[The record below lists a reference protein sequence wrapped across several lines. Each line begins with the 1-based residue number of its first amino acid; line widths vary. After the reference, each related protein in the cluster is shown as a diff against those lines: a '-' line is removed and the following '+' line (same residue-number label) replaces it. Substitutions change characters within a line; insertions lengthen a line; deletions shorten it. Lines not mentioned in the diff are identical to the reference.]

1 MSYFTF
7 LGHPMNLKRCLSFL
21 VVCVFTF
28 FLAFVPTSFFGVNP
42 ETGLP
47 LFTLTQQRVIA
58 IFVFTA
64 MMWIL
69 EVIPTW
75 TTSVVAIVSILLTT
89 SNKGLGFLISGEGVG
104 QLTNYKDIMA
114 AFADP
119 VIMLFLGGFVLAFA
133 ATKVGLD
140 VQLAKVMLKP
150 FGTNPKM
157 VLLGVLLVIG
167 VFSMFMSN
175 TATAAMMLTFLT
187 PVLATLPKDGGGRI
201 ALALAIPIAAN
212 IGGMGT
218 PIGTPP
224 NAIALGA
231 INDSLPADQQ
241 ITFVGWMIRM
251 VPYVI
256 VMLLFAWLLLL
267 KLYPFKAKKIELKI
281 EGQEVKATPFQKYVV
296 WVTFA
301 LTIILWVGEKWFGVN
316 SNVVAM
322 IPFAVF
328 SATGIMKAKH
338 LEHIN
343 WAVLWMVAGGFA
355 LGTAL
360 NQTGL
365 ASTLI
370 ENIPFAS
377 WNALVVML
385 AGGFICY
392 FLSNFISNSAAA
404 NLVVPILI
412 VVGKALS
419 GKSDPANLP
428 DGGAD
433 GGAVVADT
441 LSKADTLIPAADS
454 VVASADSVAVVSD
467 SLAVAS
473 DSLATAATSA
483 QEAAAYFEA
492 LGGVPALIIG
502 VAICASLA
510 MCLPVSTPPNALA
523 HSTGMISTK
532 QMATVGIIIGVVG
545 FILGYL
551 MLIFVGF

>member
-1 MSYFTF
+1 MSYFHF

-28 FLAFVPTSFFGVNP
+28 FLAFVPPSFYGINP

-47 LFTLTQQRVIA
+47 IFTLTQQRVIA

-89 SNKGLGFLISGEGVG
+89 SNKGLGFLIAKENVG
-104 QLTNYKDIMA
+104 ALTNYKDIMA

-150 FGTNPKM
+150 FGTNPKT

-167 VFSMFMSN
+167 IFSMFMSN

-201 ALALAIPIAAN
+201 SLALAIPIAAN

-231 INDSLPADQQ
+231 LQEAGYN
-241 ITFVGWMIRM
+241 ITFAGWMLRM

-256 VMLLFAWLLLL
+256 LMLVIAWFLLM
-267 KLYPFKAKKIELKI
+267 KLYPFKAKSIELKI
-281 EGQEVKATPFQKYVV
+281 EGQEIKVTPFQKYVV

-301 LTIILWVGEKWFGVN
+301 LTIILWVGESIFKIN
-316 SNVVAM
+316 SNIVAM

-328 SATGIMKAKH
+328 SATGIMKARH

-370 ENIPFAS
+370 KTIPFAS
-377 WNALVVML
+377 WNALIVML
-385 AGGFICY
+385 VGGFICY
-392 FLSNFISNSAAA
+392 FLSNFISNSASA

-412 VVGKALS
+412 VVGKAMA
-419 GKSDPANLP
+419 GNP
-428 DGGAD
+428 G
-433 GGAVVADT
+433 
-441 LSKADTLIPAADS
+441 
-454 VVASADSVAVVSD
+454 
-467 SLAVAS
+467 
-473 DSLATAATSA
+473 
-483 QEAAAYFEA
+483 FEA
-492 LGGVPALIIG
+492 LGGVPAMIIG
-502 VAICASLA
+502 VAIAASVA

-523 HSTGMISTK
+523 HSTGMITTK
-532 QMATVGIIIGVVG
+532 QMATVGIIMGVVG
-545 FILGYL
+545 LTLGYL
-551 MLIFVGF
+551 MLIFIGF

>member
-1 MSYFTF
+1 MSYFHF

-28 FLAFVPTSFFGVNP
+28 FLALVPTSFYGLNP

-47 LFTLTQQRVIA
+47 IFTLTQQRVIA

-89 SNKGLGFLISGEGVG
+89 SNKGLGFLIAKENVG
-104 QLTNYKDIMA
+104 TLTNYKDIMA

-140 VQLAKVMLKP
+140 VQLAKVMLRP
-150 FGTNPKM
+150 FGTNPKT

-167 VFSMFMSN
+167 IFSMFMSN

-201 ALALAIPIAAN
+201 SLALAIPIAAN

-231 INDSLPADQQ
+231 LQEAGYN
-241 ITFVGWMIRM
+241 ITFAGWMLRM

-256 VMLLFAWLLLL
+256 LMLVIAWFLLM
-267 KLYPFKAKKIELKI
+267 KLYPFKAKSIELKI
-281 EGQEVKATPFQKYVV
+281 EGQEVKVTPFQKYVV

-301 LTIILWVGEKWFGVN
+301 LTIILWVGESIFKIN
-316 SNVVAM
+316 SNIVAM

-328 SATGIMKAKH
+328 SATGIMKARH

-370 ENIPFAS
+370 KTIPFAS

-385 AGGFICY
+385 VGGFICY
-392 FLSNFISNSAAA
+392 FLSNFISNSASA

-412 VVGKALS
+412 VVGKAMA
-419 GKSDPANLP
+419 GNP
-428 DGGAD
+428 G
-433 GGAVVADT
+433 
-441 LSKADTLIPAADS
+441 
-454 VVASADSVAVVSD
+454 
-467 SLAVAS
+467 
-473 DSLATAATSA
+473 
-483 QEAAAYFEA
+483 FEA
-492 LGGVPALIIG
+492 LGGVPAMIVG
-502 VAICASLA
+502 VAIAASVA

-523 HSTGMISTK
+523 HSTGMITTK
-532 QMATVGIIIGVVG
+532 QMATVGIIMGTVG
-545 FILGYL
+545 LTIGYL
-551 MLIFVGF
+551 MLIFIGF

>member
-1 MSYFTF
+1 
-7 LGHPMNLKRCLSFL
+7 MNLKRCLSFL
-21 VVCVFTF
+21 VVCIFTF

-42 ETGLP
+42 EIGLP
-47 LFTLTQQRVIA
+47 IFTLTQQRVIA

-89 SNKGLGFLISGEGVG
+89 SNKGLGFLIAKENIGA
-104 QLTNYKDIMA
+104 LTNYKDVMA

-150 FGTNPKM
+150 FGTNPKT

-167 VFSMFMSN
+167 IFSMFMSN

-201 ALALAIPIAAN
+201 SLALAIPIAAN

-231 INDSLPADQQ
+231 LQDAGYA
-241 ITFVGWMIRM
+241 ITFAGWMLRM
-251 VPYVI
+251 VPYV
-256 VMLLFAWLLLL
+256 VLMLVIAWVLLM
-267 KLYPFKAKKIELKI
+267 KLYPFKAKSIELKI

-301 LTIILWVGEKWFGVN
+301 LTIILWVGEQWFKIN
-316 SNVVAM
+316 SNIVAM

-328 SATGIMKAKH
+328 SATGIMKARH

-370 ENIPFAS
+370 KTIPFAS

-385 AGGFICY
+385 VGGFICY
-392 FLSNFISNSAAA
+392 FLSNFISNSASA

-412 VVGKALS
+412 VVGKAMT
-419 GKSDPANLP
+419 GNPA
-428 DGGAD
+428 
-433 GGAVVADT
+433 
-441 LSKADTLIPAADS
+441 
-454 VVASADSVAVVSD
+454 
-467 SLAVAS
+467 
-473 DSLATAATSA
+473 
-483 QEAAAYFEA
+483 FEN
-492 LGGVPALIIG
+492 LGGVPAMIIG

-523 HSTGMISTK
+523 HSTGMITTK
-532 QMATVGIIIGVVG
+532 QMATVGIIMGAVG
-545 FILGYL
+545 LVIGYL

>member
-1 MSYFTF
+1 MSYFHF

-28 FLAFVPTSFFGVNP
+28 FLAFVPTSFYGLNP

-47 LFTLTQQRVIA
+47 IFTLTQQRVIA

-89 SNKGLGFLISGEGVG
+89 SNKGLGFLIAKENVG
-104 QLTNYKDIMA
+104 ALTNYKDIMA

-150 FGTNPKM
+150 FGTNPKT

-167 VFSMFMSN
+167 IFSMFMSN

-201 ALALAIPIAAN
+201 SLALAIPIAAN

-231 INDSLPADQQ
+231 LQEAGYN
-241 ITFVGWMIRM
+241 ITFAGWMLRM

-256 VMLLFAWLLLL
+256 LMLVLAWFLLM
-267 KLYPFKAKKIELKI
+267 KLYPFKAKSIELKI
-281 EGQEVKATPFQKYVV
+281 EGQEVKVTPFQKYVV

-301 LTIILWVGEKWFGVN
+301 LTIILWVGESVFKIN
-316 SNVVAM
+316 SNIVAM

-370 ENIPFAS
+370 KTIPFAS
-377 WNALVVML
+377 WNALIVML
-385 AGGFICY
+385 VGGFICY
-392 FLSNFISNSAAA
+392 FLSNFISNSASA

-412 VVGKALS
+412 VVGKAMA
-419 GKSDPANLP
+419 GNP
-428 DGGAD
+428 G
-433 GGAVVADT
+433 
-441 LSKADTLIPAADS
+441 
-454 VVASADSVAVVSD
+454 
-467 SLAVAS
+467 
-473 DSLATAATSA
+473 
-483 QEAAAYFEA
+483 FEA
-492 LGGVPALIIG
+492 LGGVPAMIVG
-502 VAICASLA
+502 VAIAASVA

-523 HSTGMISTK
+523 HSTGMITTK
-532 QMATVGIIIGVVG
+532 QMAVVGIIMGAVG
-545 FILGYL
+545 LTIGYL
-551 MLIFVGF
+551 MLIFIGF

>member
-1 MSYFTF
+1 MSYFSF
-7 LGHPMNLKRCLSFL
+7 LGHPMNVKRCLSFL
-21 VVCVFTF
+21 GVCVITF
-28 FLAFVPTSFFGVNP
+28 FLAFVPTSFFGVDP
-42 ETGLP
+42 VTAEP
-47 LFTLTQQRVIA
+47 IFTLTQQRVIA

-64 MMWIL
+64 LMWIL

-89 SNKGLGFLISGEGVG
+89 SNKGLGFLIAKENVG
-104 QLTNYKDIMA
+104 ALTNYKDVMA

-150 FGTNPKM
+150 FGKNPKF

-167 VFSMFMSN
+167 IFSMFMSN

-201 ALALAIPIAAN
+201 SLALAIPIAAN

-231 INDSLPADQQ
+231 LEEAGYVV
-241 ITFVGWMIRM
+241 TFAGWMLRM
-251 VPYVI
+251 VPFVLI
-256 VMLLFAWLLLL
+256 MLLIAWVLLQ
-267 KLYPFKAKKIELKI
+267 KMYPFKAKKIELKI

-301 LTIILWVGEKWFGVN
+301 LTIFLWVFEGLFKIN
-316 SNVVAM
+316 SNIVAM

-328 SATGIMKAKH
+328 SATGILKARH

-370 ENIPFAS
+370 RTIPFAS

-385 AGGFICY
+385 VGGFICY
-392 FLSNFISNSAAA
+392 FLSNFISNSASA

-412 VVGKALS
+412 IVGKAMA
-419 GKSDPANLP
+419 GNETFD
-428 DGGAD
+428 
-433 GGAVVADT
+433 
-441 LSKADTLIPAADS
+441 
-454 VVASADSVAVVSD
+454 
-467 SLAVAS
+467 
-473 DSLATAATSA
+473 
-483 QEAAAYFEA
+483 A
-492 LGGVPALIIG
+492 LGGVPAMIIG

-523 HSTGMISTK
+523 HSTGMITTK
-532 QMATVGIIIGVVG
+532 QMAVVGIIMGAVG
-545 FILGYL
+545 LVLGYA
-551 MLIFVGF
+551 MLIFIGF

>member
-1 MSYFTF
+1 MSYFSF
-7 LGHPMNLKRCLSFL
+7 LGHPMNVKRCVSFL
-21 VVCVFTF
+21 IVCVFTF
-28 FLAFVPTSFFGVNP
+28 FLALVPTSFFGTDPV
-42 ETGLP
+42 TGAN

-89 SNKGLGFLISGEGVG
+89 SNKGLGFLITKENVG
-104 QLTNYKDIMA
+104 ALTNYKDVMA

-150 FGTNPKM
+150 FGTNPKT

-167 VFSMFMSN
+167 IFSMFMSN

-201 ALALAIPIAAN
+201 SLALAIPIAAN

-231 INDSLPADQQ
+231 LQEAGYTV
-241 ITFVGWMIRM
+241 TFAGWMLRM

-256 VMLLFAWLLLL
+256 LMLVIAWVLLMR
-267 KLYPFKAKKIELKI
+267 LYPFKAKSIELKI
-281 EGQEVKATPFQKYVV
+281 EGQEIKATPFQKYVV

-301 LTIILWVGEKWFGVN
+301 LTIILWVGEQWFKIN
-316 SNVVAM
+316 SNIVAM

-328 SATGIMKAKH
+328 SATGIMKARH

-370 ENIPFAS
+370 KTIPFAS

-385 AGGFICY
+385 VGGFICY
-392 FLSNFISNSAAA
+392 FLSNFISNSASA
-404 NLVVPILI
+404 NLVVSILI
-412 VVGKALS
+412 VVGKAMAGNPS
-419 GKSDPANLP
+419 
-428 DGGAD
+428 
-433 GGAVVADT
+433 
-441 LSKADTLIPAADS
+441 
-454 VVASADSVAVVSD
+454 
-467 SLAVAS
+467 
-473 DSLATAATSA
+473 
-483 QEAAAYFEA
+483 FES
-492 LGGVPALIIG
+492 LGGVPAMIIG

-523 HSTGMISTK
+523 HSTGMITTK
-532 QMATVGIIIGVVG
+532 QMATVGIVMGAIGLV
-545 FILGYL
+545 LGYL
-551 MLIFVGF
+551 MLIFIGF

>member
-21 VVCVFTF
+21 VVCVITF
-28 FLAFVPTSFFGVNP
+28 FLAFVPTSFFGVN
-42 ETGLP
+42 EQGEL

-64 MMWIL
+64 LMWIL

-89 SNKGLGFLISGEGVG
+89 SNKGLGFLMAKENVG
-104 QLTNYKDIMA
+104 SLTNYKDVMA

-140 VQLAKVMLKP
+140 VQLARVMLKP
-150 FGTNPKM
+150 FGKNPKT

-187 PVLATLPKDGGGRI
+187 PVLLTLPADGGGRI
-201 ALALAIPIAAN
+201 SLALAIPIAAN

-231 INDSLPADQQ
+231 LQEAGYN
-241 ITFVGWMIRM
+241 ITFVDWMIRM
-251 VPYVI
+251 VPFVI
-256 VMLLFAWLLLL
+256 VLLLVAWVIL
-267 KLYPFKAKKIELKI
+267 TKMFPFKAKTIELKI
-281 EGQEVKATPFQKYVV
+281 EAKPTKTTPFQKYVV

-301 LTIILWVGEKWFGVN
+301 LTIILWIGESFFKVN
-316 SNVVAM
+316 SNIVAM

-328 SATGIMKAKH
+328 SATGILKARD

-370 ENIPFAS
+370 ENIPFANWS
-377 WNALVVML
+377 ALVVMII
-385 AGGFICY
+385 GGLICY
-392 FLSNFISNSAAA
+392 ILSNFISNSAAA
-404 NLVVPILI
+404 NLVVPILV
-412 VVGKALS
+412 VVGTAMK
-419 GKSDPANLP
+419 GNPA
-428 DGGAD
+428 
-433 GGAVVADT
+433 
-441 LSKADTLIPAADS
+441 
-454 VVASADSVAVVSD
+454 
-467 SLAVAS
+467 
-473 DSLATAATSA
+473 
-483 QEAAAYFEA
+483 FES
-492 LGGVPALIIG
+492 LGGLPAMIVGI
-502 VAICASLA
+502 AIAASVA

-523 HSTGMISTK
+523 HSTGMITTK
-532 QMATVGIIIGVVG
+532 QMATMGIILGVIGLG
-545 FILGYL
+545 LGYA
-551 MLIFVGF
+551 MLIFIGF

>member
-1 MSYFTF
+1 MSYVSF
-7 LGHPMNLKRCLSFL
+7 LGHPMNVKRCLSFL
-21 VVCVFTF
+21 VVCIFTF
-28 FLAFVPTSFFGVNP
+28 FLALVPTSFFGVNP
-42 ETGLP
+42 DTLEP
-47 LFTLTQQRVIA
+47 IFTLTQQRVIA

-89 SNKGLGFLISGEGVG
+89 SNKGLGFLIAKENVG
-104 QLTNYKDIMA
+104 ALTNYKDVMA

-150 FGTNPKM
+150 FGTNPKT

-167 VFSMFMSN
+167 TFSMFMSN

-201 ALALAIPIAAN
+201 SLALAIPIAAN

-231 INDSLPADQQ
+231 LQEAGYAV
-241 ITFVGWMIRM
+241 TFAGWMLRM

-256 VMLLFAWLLLL
+256 LMLVIAWVLLM
-267 KLYPFKAKKIELKI
+267 KLYPFKAKSIELKI

-301 LTIILWVGEKWFGVN
+301 LTIILWVGEQWFKIN
-316 SNVVAM
+316 SNIVAM

-370 ENIPFAS
+370 KTIPFAS
-377 WNALVVML
+377 WNSLVVML
-385 AGGFICY
+385 VGGLICY
-392 FLSNFISNSAAA
+392 FLSNFISNSASA

-412 VVGKALS
+412 VVGKAMA
-419 GKSDPANLP
+419 GNPA
-428 DGGAD
+428 
-433 GGAVVADT
+433 
-441 LSKADTLIPAADS
+441 
-454 VVASADSVAVVSD
+454 
-467 SLAVAS
+467 
-473 DSLATAATSA
+473 
-483 QEAAAYFEA
+483 FEA
-492 LGGVPALIIG
+492 LGGVPAMIIG

-523 HSTGMISTK
+523 HSTGMITTK
-532 QMATVGIIIGVVG
+532 QMATVGIIMGAIGLV
-545 FILGYL
+545 LGYL
-551 MLIFVGF
+551 MLIFIGF

>member
-1 MSYFTF
+1 MSYVSF
-7 LGHPMNLKRCLSFL
+7 LGHPMNVKRCLSFL
-21 VVCVFTF
+21 VVCIFTF
-28 FLAFVPTSFFGVNP
+28 FLALVPTSFFGVNP
-42 ETGLP
+42 DTLEP
-47 LFTLTQQRVIA
+47 IFTLTQQRVIA

-89 SNKGLGFLISGEGVG
+89 SNKGLGFLIAKENVG
-104 QLTNYKDIMA
+104 ALTNYKDVMA

-150 FGTNPKM
+150 FGTNPKT
-157 VLLGVLLVIG
+157 VLLGILLVIG
-167 VFSMFMSN
+167 IFSMFMSN

-201 ALALAIPIAAN
+201 SLALAIPIAAN

-231 INDSLPADQQ
+231 LQEAGYAV
-241 ITFVGWMIRM
+241 TFAGWMLRM

-256 VMLLFAWLLLL
+256 LMLVIAWVLLM
-267 KLYPFKAKKIELKI
+267 KLYPFKAKSIELKI

-301 LTIILWVGEKWFGVN
+301 LTIILWVGEQWFKIN
-316 SNVVAM
+316 SNIVAM

-370 ENIPFAS
+370 KTIPFAS
-377 WNALVVML
+377 WNSLVVML
-385 AGGFICY
+385 VGGLICY
-392 FLSNFISNSAAA
+392 FLSNFISNSASA

-412 VVGKALS
+412 VVGKAMA
-419 GKSDPANLP
+419 GNPA
-428 DGGAD
+428 
-433 GGAVVADT
+433 
-441 LSKADTLIPAADS
+441 
-454 VVASADSVAVVSD
+454 
-467 SLAVAS
+467 
-473 DSLATAATSA
+473 
-483 QEAAAYFEA
+483 FEA
-492 LGGVPALIIG
+492 LGGVPAMIIG

-523 HSTGMISTK
+523 HSTGMITTK
-532 QMATVGIIIGVVG
+532 QMATVGIIMGAIGLV
-545 FILGYL
+545 LGYL
-551 MLIFVGF
+551 MLIFIGF

>member
-1 MSYFTF
+1 MSYFSF

-21 VVCVFTF
+21 VVCIFTF
-28 FLAFVPTSFFGVNP
+28 FLALVPTSFFGVNP
-42 ETGLP
+42 DTGLP
-47 LFTLTQQRVIA
+47 IFTLTQQRVIA

-89 SNKGLGFLISGEGVG
+89 SNKGLGFLIAKENIGA
-104 QLTNYKDIMA
+104 LTNYKDVMA

-150 FGTNPKM
+150 FGTNPKT

-167 VFSMFMSN
+167 TFSMFMSN

-201 ALALAIPIAAN
+201 SLALAIPIAAN

-231 INDSLPADQQ
+231 LQDAGYA
-241 ITFVGWMIRM
+241 ITFAGWMFRM

-256 VMLLFAWLLLL
+256 IMLVIAWVLLM
-267 KLYPFKAKKIELKI
+267 KLYPFKAKSIELKI

-301 LTIILWVGEKWFGVN
+301 LTIILWVGEQWFKIN
-316 SNVVAM
+316 SNIVAM

-328 SATGIMKAKH
+328 SATGIMKARH

-370 ENIPFAS
+370 KTIPFSS

-385 AGGFICY
+385 VGGFICY
-392 FLSNFISNSAAA
+392 FLSNFISNSASA

-412 VVGKALS
+412 VVGKALM
-419 GKSDPANLP
+419 GNPH
-428 DGGAD
+428 
-433 GGAVVADT
+433 
-441 LSKADTLIPAADS
+441 
-454 VVASADSVAVVSD
+454 
-467 SLAVAS
+467 
-473 DSLATAATSA
+473 
-483 QEAAAYFEA
+483 FES
-492 LGGVPALIIG
+492 LGGVPAMIIG

-523 HSTGMISTK
+523 HSTSMITTK
-532 QMATVGIIIGVVG
+532 QMATVGIVMGVVG
-545 FILGYL
+545 LVLGYL
-551 MLIFVGF
+551 MLIFIGF

>member
-1 MSYFTF
+1 MSYFHF

-28 FLAFVPTSFFGVNP
+28 FLAFVPSSFYGINP

-47 LFTLTQQRVIA
+47 IFTLTQQRVIA

-89 SNKGLGFLISGEGVG
+89 SNKGLGFLIAKENVG
-104 QLTNYKDIMA
+104 TLTNYKDIMA

-150 FGTNPKM
+150 FGTNPKT

-201 ALALAIPIAAN
+201 SLALAIPIAAN

-231 INDSLPADQQ
+231 LQEAGYN
-241 ITFVGWMIRM
+241 ITFAGWMLRM

-256 VMLLFAWLLLL
+256 LMLVIAWFLLM
-267 KLYPFKAKKIELKI
+267 KLYPFKAKSIELKI
-281 EGQEVKATPFQKYVV
+281 EGQEVKVTPFQKYVV

-301 LTIILWVGEKWFGVN
+301 LTIILWVGESIFKIN
-316 SNVVAM
+316 SNIVAM

-328 SATGIMKAKH
+328 SATGIMKARH

-370 ENIPFAS
+370 KTIPFAS

-385 AGGFICY
+385 VGGFICY
-392 FLSNFISNSAAA
+392 FLSNFISNSASA

-412 VVGKALS
+412 VVGKAMA
-419 GKSDPANLP
+419 GNP
-428 DGGAD
+428 G
-433 GGAVVADT
+433 
-441 LSKADTLIPAADS
+441 
-454 VVASADSVAVVSD
+454 
-467 SLAVAS
+467 
-473 DSLATAATSA
+473 
-483 QEAAAYFEA
+483 FEA
-492 LGGVPALIIG
+492 LGGVPAMIIG
-502 VAICASLA
+502 VAIAASVA
-510 MCLPVSTPPNALA
+510 MCLPVSTPPNALS
-523 HSTGMISTK
+523 HSTGMITTK
-532 QMATVGIIIGVVG
+532 QMATVGIIMGTVG
-545 FILGYL
+545 LTIGYL
-551 MLIFVGF
+551 MLIFIGF

>member
-1 MSYFTF
+1 MSYFSF
-7 LGHPMNLKRCLSFL
+7 LGHPMNFRRCLSFL
-21 VVCVFTF
+21 IVCVFTF
-28 FLAFVPTSFFGVNP
+28 FLALVPTSFYGVNP
-42 ETGLP
+42 DTLEP
-47 LFTLTQQRVIA
+47 IFTLTQQRVIA

-89 SNKGLGFLISGEGVG
+89 SNKGLGFLIAKENVG
-104 QLTNYKDIMA
+104 ALTNYKDIMA

-150 FGTNPKM
+150 FGTNPKT

-167 VFSMFMSN
+167 TFSMFMSN

-201 ALALAIPIAAN
+201 SLALAIPIAAN

-231 INDSLPADQQ
+231 LQEAGYG
-241 ITFVGWMIRM
+241 ITFAGWMLRM
-251 VPYVI
+251 VPYVL
-256 VMLLFAWLLLL
+256 VMLIFAWFLLM
-267 KLYPFKAKKIELKI
+267 KLYPFKAKSIELKI
-281 EGQEVKATPFQKYVV
+281 EGAPVKVTPFQKYVV

-301 LTIILWVGEKWFGVN
+301 LTIILWVGESLFKVN
-316 SNVVAM
+316 SNIVAM

-328 SATGIMKAKH
+328 SATGILKSRD

-365 ASTLI
+365 AMTLI
-370 ENIPFAS
+370 KTIPFAS

-385 AGGFICY
+385 VGGFICY

-412 VVGKALS
+412 VVGKAMMGNPS
-419 GKSDPANLP
+419 
-428 DGGAD
+428 
-433 GGAVVADT
+433 
-441 LSKADTLIPAADS
+441 
-454 VVASADSVAVVSD
+454 
-467 SLAVAS
+467 
-473 DSLATAATSA
+473 
-483 QEAAAYFEA
+483 FEA
-492 LGGVPALIIG
+492 LGGVPAMIIG
-502 VAICASLA
+502 VAVCASLA

-523 HSTGMISTK
+523 HSTGMINTK
-532 QMATVGIIIGVVG
+532 QMATVGIVLGTVG

-551 MLIFVGF
+551 MLIFIGF

>member
-1 MSYFTF
+1 MSYFHF

-28 FLAFVPTSFFGVNP
+28 FLALVPSSFYGVNP
-42 ETGLP
+42 ETLEP
-47 LFTLTQQRVIA
+47 IFTATQQRVIA

-89 SNKGLGFLISGEGVG
+89 SNKGLGFLMGEGVG
-104 QLTNYKDIMA
+104 AMTNYKDVMA

-167 VFSMFMSN
+167 CFSMFMSN

-201 ALALAIPIAAN
+201 SLALAIPIAAN
-212 IGGMGT
+212 LGGMGT

-231 INDSLPADQQ
+231 LQDAGYG

-256 VMLLFAWLLLL
+256 VMLVLAWLLLM
-267 KLYPFKAKKIELKI
+267 KLYPFKAKSIELKI
-281 EGQEVKATPFQKYVV
+281 EGAPVKTTPFQKYVV
-296 WVTFA
+296 WVTFG
-301 LTIILWVGEKWFGVN
+301 LTIILWVGEKLFGVN
-316 SNVVAM
+316 SNIVAM

-328 SATGIMKAKH
+328 SATGILKARD

-365 ASTLI
+365 ATTLI
-370 ENIPFAS
+370 QNIPFAS

-385 AGGFICY
+385 VGGFICY

-412 VVGKALS
+412 VVGKAMA
-419 GKSDPANLP
+419 GNPA
-428 DGGAD
+428 
-433 GGAVVADT
+433 
-441 LSKADTLIPAADS
+441 
-454 VVASADSVAVVSD
+454 
-467 SLAVAS
+467 
-473 DSLATAATSA
+473 
-483 QEAAAYFEA
+483 FES
-492 LGGVPALIIG
+492 LGGVPAMIVGI
-502 VAICASLA
+502 AIAASLA

-523 HSTGMISTK
+523 HSTGMITTK

-545 FILGYL
+545 FVLGYL
-551 MLIFVGF
+551 MLIFIGF

>member
-1 MSYFTF
+1 MSYFHF

-28 FLAFVPTSFFGVNP
+28 FLALVPTSFYGVNP
-42 ETGLP
+42 ETLEP
-47 LFTLTQQRVIA
+47 IFTLTQQRVIA

-75 TTSVVAIVSILLTT
+75 TTSVVAIVAILLTT
-89 SNKGLGFLISGEGVG
+89 SNKGLGFLMVKENIGEM
-104 QLTNYKDIMA
+104 TNYKSIMA

-150 FGTNPKM
+150 FGNKPKT

-167 VFSMFMSN
+167 IFSMFMSN

-187 PVLATLPKDGGGRI
+187 PVLLTLPADGGGRI
-201 ALALAIPIAAN
+201 SFALAIPIAAN
-212 IGGMGT
+212 LGGIGT

-231 INDSLPADQQ
+231 LQEAGFN

-256 VMLLFAWLLLL
+256 VMLLIAWFLIT
-267 KLYPFKAKKIELKI
+267 KMFPFKAKTIELKI
-281 EGQEVKATPFQKYVV
+281 EGAPVKVTPFQKYVV

-301 LTIILWVGEKWFGVN
+301 LTIILWVFEGVIGVN
-316 SNVVAM
+316 SNIVAM

-328 SATGIMKAKH
+328 SATGILKSRD

-365 ASTLI
+365 ATTLI
-370 ENIPFAS
+370 NTIPFAS

-385 AGGFICY
+385 VGGLICY

-412 VVGKALS
+412 VVGKAMA
-419 GKSDPANLP
+419 GNP
-428 DGGAD
+428 G
-433 GGAVVADT
+433 
-441 LSKADTLIPAADS
+441 
-454 VVASADSVAVVSD
+454 
-467 SLAVAS
+467 
-473 DSLATAATSA
+473 
-483 QEAAAYFEA
+483 FES
-492 LGGVPALIIG
+492 LGGIPSMIAGI
-502 VAICASLA
+502 AICASVA

-523 HSTGMISTK
+523 ASTGMITTK
-532 QMATVGIIIGVVG
+532 QMATVGIILSVVG
-545 FILGYL
+545 IVLGFL
-551 MLIFVGF
+551 MLIFIGF

>member
-1 MSYFTF
+1 MAYFSF
-7 LGHPMNLKRCLSFL
+7 LGHPMNLQRCLKFL
-21 VVCVFTF
+21 VVCAITF
-28 FLAFVPTSFFGVNP
+28 FLALVPVTFYGTDVA
-42 ETGLP
+42 TGLP

-64 MMWIL
+64 LMWIL

-75 TTSVVAIVSILLTT
+75 TTSVVAIVAILLTT
-89 SNKGLGFLISGEGVG
+89 SNKGLGFLIDKENVG
-104 QLTNYKDIMA
+104 ALTHYKDVMA
-114 AFADP
+114 SFADP

-140 VQLAKVMLKP
+140 VQLARVMLKP
-150 FGTNPKM
+150 FGTNPKT

-167 VFSMFMSN
+167 IFSMFMSN

-231 INDSLPADQQ
+231 LQEAGYNV
-241 ITFVGWMIRM
+241 TFVGWMVRM
-251 VPYVI
+251 VPYVLI
-256 VMLLFAWLLLL
+256 MLVFAWFLLS
-267 KLYPFKAKKIELKI
+267 KLFPFKAKSIELKI
-281 EGQEVKATPFQKYVV
+281 EGAPVKTTPFQKYVV

-301 LTIILWVGEKWFGVN
+301 LTIILWMGEKYFGIN
-316 SNVVAM
+316 SNIVAM

-328 SATGIMKAKH
+328 SATGILKARD
-338 LEHIN
+338 LESIN

-365 ASTLI
+365 ASRLI
-370 ENIPFAS
+370 EIIPFSS
-377 WNALVVML
+377 WNPIVVML
-385 AGGFICY
+385 VGGLICY

-404 NLVVPILI
+404 NLVVPILV
-412 VVGKALS
+412 VVG
-419 GKSDPANLP
+419 
-428 DGGAD
+428 
-433 GGAVVADT
+433 
-441 LSKADTLIPAADS
+441 
-454 VVASADSVAVVSD
+454 
-467 SLAVAS
+467 
-473 DSLATAATSA
+473 TAMKGNPL
-483 QEAAAYFEA
+483 FENC
-492 LGGVPALIIG
+492 GGVPAMVIG
-502 VAICASLA
+502 IAISASLA

-523 HSTGMISTK
+523 HSTGMITTN

-545 FILGYL
+545 FILGYA
-551 MLIFVGF
+551 MLIFIGF

>member
-28 FLAFVPTSFFGVNP
+28 FLALVPTTFYGVNP

-47 LFTLTQQRVIA
+47 IFTLTQQRVIA

-89 SNKGLGFLISGEGVG
+89 SNKGLGFLMVKDNIGE
-104 QLTNYKDIMA
+104 LTNYKSVMA

-150 FGTNPKM
+150 FGTNPKT
-157 VLLGVLLVIG
+157 VLLGLLLVIG

-201 ALALAIPIAAN
+201 SLALAIPIAAN
-212 IGGMGT
+212 LGGMGT

-231 INDSLPADQQ
+231 LQDAGYN

-251 VPYVI
+251 IPYVI
-256 VMLLFAWLLLL
+256 VMLLIAWVLLM
-267 KLYPFKAKKIELKI
+267 KLYPFKAKKIEIKI
-281 EGQEVKATPFQKYVV
+281 EGTEIKATPFQKYVV

-301 LTIILWVGEKWFGVN
+301 LTIILWVGESLFKVN
-316 SNVVAM
+316 SNIVAM

-328 SATGIMKAKH
+328 SATGILKARD

-370 ENIPFAS
+370 QTIPFAS
-377 WNALVVML
+377 WNAIVVML
-385 AGGFICY
+385 VGGFICY
-392 FLSNFISNSAAA
+392 FLSNFISNSASA

-412 VVGKALS
+412 VVGKAMS
-419 GKSDPANLP
+419 GNPS
-428 DGGAD
+428 
-433 GGAVVADT
+433 
-441 LSKADTLIPAADS
+441 
-454 VVASADSVAVVSD
+454 
-467 SLAVAS
+467 
-473 DSLATAATSA
+473 
-483 QEAAAYFEA
+483 FES
-492 LGGVPALIIG
+492 LGGVPAMIVGI
-502 VAICASLA
+502 AIAASLA

-523 HSTGMISTK
+523 HSTGMITTK
-532 QMATVGIIIGVVG
+532 QMATVGIILGVVG
-545 FILGYL
+545 FVLGYL
-551 MLIFVGF
+551 MLIFIGF

>member
-1 MSYFTF
+1 
-7 LGHPMNLKRCLSFL
+7 MNVKRCVSFL
-21 VVCVFTF
+21 IVCVFTF
-28 FLAFVPTSFFGVNP
+28 FLALVPTSFFGTDPVSGAN
-42 ETGLP
+42 

-89 SNKGLGFLISGEGVG
+89 SNKGLGFLISKENVG
-104 QLTNYKDIMA
+104 ALTNYKDVMA

-140 VQLAKVMLKP
+140 VQLAKIMLKP
-150 FGTNPKM
+150 FGKNPKT

-167 VFSMFMSN
+167 FFSMFMSN

-212 IGGMGT
+212 LGGIGT

-231 INDSLPADQQ
+231 LQEAGYN
-241 ITFVGWMIRM
+241 ITFAGWMLRM

-256 VMLLFAWLLLL
+256 VMLLFAWVLLM
-267 KLYPFKAKKIELKI
+267 KMFPFKAKTIELKI
-281 EGQEVKATPFQKYVV
+281 EGAPVKVTPFQKYVV

-301 LTIILWVGEKWFGVN
+301 LTIILWVGESIFKVN
-316 SNVVAM
+316 SNIVAM

-328 SATGIMKAKH
+328 SATGILKARH

-365 ASTLI
+365 ATRLI
-370 ENIPFAS
+370 QIIPFAS
-377 WNALVVML
+377 WNALIVMIV
-385 AGGFICY
+385 GGLICY
-392 FLSNFISNSAAA
+392 FLSNFISNSASA
-404 NLVVPILI
+404 NLVVPILV
-412 VVGKALS
+412 VVGTAMK
-419 GKSDPANLP
+419 DNP
-428 DGGAD
+428 DF
-433 GGAVVADT
+433 V
-441 LSKADTLIPAADS
+441 
-454 VVASADSVAVVSD
+454 
-467 SLAVAS
+467 
-473 DSLATAATSA
+473 
-483 QEAAAYFEA
+483 A
-492 LGGVPALIIG
+492 LGGVPAMIVGI
-502 VAICASLA
+502 AIAASVA

-523 HSTGMISTK
+523 HSTGMITTK
-532 QMATVGIIIGVVG
+532 QMATVGIILGVVG
-545 FILGYL
+545 LTLGYL
-551 MLIFVGF
+551 MLIFIGF

>member
-1 MSYFTF
+1 
-7 LGHPMNLKRCLSFL
+7 MNLKRCVSFL
-21 VVCVFTF
+21 IVCVFTF
-28 FLAFVPTSFFGVNP
+28 FLALVPASFYGVNP
-42 ETGLP
+42 DTGLP
-47 LFTLTQQRVIA
+47 IFTLTQQRVIA
-58 IFVFTA
+58 IFAFTA

-89 SNKGLGFLISGEGVG
+89 SNKGLGFLMAKDNLGE
-104 QLTNYKDIMA
+104 LTNYKSIMA

-140 VQLAKVMLKP
+140 VQLAKVMLRP
-150 FGTNPKM
+150 FGKNPKT

-167 VFSMFMSN
+167 TFSMFMSN

-201 ALALAIPIAAN
+201 SLALAIPIAAN
-212 IGGMGT
+212 LGGMGT

-231 INDSLPADQQ
+231 LQEAGYN
-241 ITFVGWMIRM
+241 ITFVGWMVRM

-256 VMLLFAWLLLL
+256 VMLLFAWFLLT
-267 KLYPFKAKKIELKI
+267 KLYPFKAKSIELKI
-281 EGQEVKATPFQKYVV
+281 VGAPVKTTPFQKYVV

-301 LTIILWVGEKWFGVN
+301 LTIILWVGESLFKVN
-316 SNVVAM
+316 SNIVAM

-328 SATGIMKAKH
+328 SATGILKARH

-365 ASTLI
+365 ATTLI
-370 ENIPFAS
+370 KTIPFAS

-385 AGGFICY
+385 VGGLICY
-392 FLSNFISNSAAA
+392 FLSNFISNSASA
-404 NLVVPILI
+404 NLVVPILM
-412 VVGKALS
+412 VVGKAIA
-419 GKSDPANLP
+419 GNPE
-428 DGGAD
+428 
-433 GGAVVADT
+433 
-441 LSKADTLIPAADS
+441 
-454 VVASADSVAVVSD
+454 SAESFS
-467 SLAVAS
+467 
-473 DSLATAATSA
+473 
-483 QEAAAYFEA
+483 A
-492 LGGVPALIIG
+492 LGGVSAMIIG

-523 HSTGMISTK
+523 HSTGMITTK
-532 QMATVGIIIGVVG
+532 QMATVGVIIGVVG
-545 FILGYL
+545 LVLGYA
-551 MLIFVGF
+551 MLIFIGF

>member
-1 MSYFTF
+1 
-7 LGHPMNLKRCLSFL
+7 MNVKRCLSFL
-21 VVCVFTF
+21 GVCVITF
-28 FLAFVPTSFFGVNP
+28 FLAFVPTSFFGVDP
-42 ETGLP
+42 VTAEP
-47 LFTLTQQRVIA
+47 IFTLTQQRVIA

-64 MMWIL
+64 LMWIL

-89 SNKGLGFLISGEGVG
+89 SNKGLGFLITKENVG
-104 QLTNYKDIMA
+104 ALTNYKDVMA

-150 FGTNPKM
+150 FGKNPKF

-167 VFSMFMSN
+167 IFSMFMSN

-201 ALALAIPIAAN
+201 SLALAIPIAAN

-231 INDSLPADQQ
+231 LQEAGYN
-241 ITFVGWMIRM
+241 ITFAGWMLRM
-251 VPYVI
+251 VPYVFL
-256 VMLLFAWLLLL
+256 MLFIAWILLQ
-267 KLYPFKAKKIELKI
+267 KLYPFKAKSIELKI
-281 EGQEVKATPFQKYVV
+281 EGAPVKVTPFQKYVV

-301 LTIILWVGEKWFGVN
+301 LTIILWVGESLFKVN
-316 SNVVAM
+316 SNIVAM

-328 SATGIMKAKH
+328 SATGILKARH

-365 ASTLI
+365 ATKLI
-370 ENIPFAS
+370 EIIPFSS

-385 AGGFICY
+385 VGGFICY

-412 VVGKALS
+412 VVGKAMA
-419 GKSDPANLP
+419 GNPA
-428 DGGAD
+428 
-433 GGAVVADT
+433 
-441 LSKADTLIPAADS
+441 
-454 VVASADSVAVVSD
+454 
-467 SLAVAS
+467 
-473 DSLATAATSA
+473 
-483 QEAAAYFEA
+483 FEGM
-492 LGGVPALIIG
+492 GGVPAMIVGI
-502 VAICASLA
+502 AISASLA

-523 HSTGMISTK
+523 ASTGMITTK
-532 QMATVGIIIGVVG
+532 QMATVGIVMGVVG
-545 FILGYL
+545 FAIGYL
-551 MLIFVGF
+551 MLIFIGF

>member
-1 MSYFTF
+1 MSYFSF

-21 VVCVFTF
+21 VVCIFTF
-28 FLAFVPTSFFGVNP
+28 FLALVPTSFFGVNP
-42 ETGLP
+42 DTGLP
-47 LFTLTQQRVIA
+47 IFTLTQQRVIA

-89 SNKGLGFLISGEGVG
+89 SNKGLGFLIAKENIGA
-104 QLTNYKDIMA
+104 LTNYKDVMA

-150 FGTNPKM
+150 FGTNPKT

-167 VFSMFMSN
+167 TFSMFMSN

-201 ALALAIPIAAN
+201 SLALAIPIAAN

-231 INDSLPADQQ
+231 LQDAGYA
-241 ITFVGWMIRM
+241 ITFAGWMLRM

-256 VMLLFAWLLLL
+256 IMLVFAWVLLM
-267 KLYPFKAKKIELKI
+267 KLYPFKAKSIELKI

-301 LTIILWVGEKWFGVN
+301 LTIILWVGEQWFKIN
-316 SNVVAM
+316 SNIVAM

-328 SATGIMKAKH
+328 SATGIMKARH

-370 ENIPFAS
+370 KTIPFAS

-385 AGGFICY
+385 VGGFICY
-392 FLSNFISNSAAA
+392 FLSNFISNSASA

-412 VVGKALS
+412 VVGKALM
-419 GKSDPANLP
+419 GNPH
-428 DGGAD
+428 
-433 GGAVVADT
+433 
-441 LSKADTLIPAADS
+441 
-454 VVASADSVAVVSD
+454 
-467 SLAVAS
+467 
-473 DSLATAATSA
+473 
-483 QEAAAYFEA
+483 FES
-492 LGGVPALIIG
+492 LGGVPARIIG

-523 HSTGMISTK
+523 HSTGMITTK

-545 FILGYL
+545 LVLGYS
-551 MLIFVGF
+551 MLIFIGF

>member
-1 MSYFTF
+1 
-7 LGHPMNLKRCLSFL
+7 MNLRRCLSFL

-28 FLAFVPTSFFGVNP
+28 FLALVPTSFYGVNP
-42 ETGLP
+42 DTLEP
-47 LFTLTQQRVIA
+47 IFTLTQQRVIA

-75 TTSVVAIVSILLTT
+75 TTSVVAIVAILLTT
-89 SNKGLGFLISGEGVG
+89 SNKGLGFLMMKENVGEM
-104 QLTNYKDIMA
+104 TNYKSIMA

-150 FGTNPKM
+150 FGNKPKT

-167 VFSMFMSN
+167 IFSMFMSN

-187 PVLATLPKDGGGRI
+187 PVLLTLPADGGGRI
-201 ALALAIPIAAN
+201 SFALAIPIAAN
-212 IGGMGT
+212 LGGIGT

-231 INDSLPADQQ
+231 LQEAGFN

-256 VMLLFAWLLLL
+256 VMLLIAWFLLT
-267 KLYPFKAKKIELKI
+267 KMFPFKAKTIELKI
-281 EGQEVKATPFQKYVV
+281 EGAPVKVTPFQKYVV

-301 LTIILWVGEKWFGVN
+301 LTIILWVFEGVIGVN
-316 SNVVAM
+316 SNIVAM

-328 SATGIMKAKH
+328 SATGILKSRD

-365 ASTLI
+365 ATTLI
-370 ENIPFAS
+370 NTIPFAS

-385 AGGFICY
+385 VGGLICY

-412 VVGKALS
+412 VVGKAMA
-419 GKSDPANLP
+419 GNP
-428 DGGAD
+428 G
-433 GGAVVADT
+433 
-441 LSKADTLIPAADS
+441 
-454 VVASADSVAVVSD
+454 
-467 SLAVAS
+467 
-473 DSLATAATSA
+473 
-483 QEAAAYFEA
+483 FES
-492 LGGVPALIIG
+492 LGGIPSMIAGI
-502 VAICASLA
+502 AICASVA

-523 HSTGMISTK
+523 ASTGMITTK
-532 QMATVGIIIGVVG
+532 QMATVGIILGVVG
-545 FILGYL
+545 IVLGYL
-551 MLIFVGF
+551 MLIFIGF

>member
-7 LGHPMNLKRCLSFL
+7 LGHPMNYKRCLSFL

-28 FLAFVPTSFFGVNP
+28 FLALVPTSFYGLNP

-47 LFTLTQQRVIA
+47 IFTLTQQRVIA

-89 SNKGLGFLISGEGVG
+89 SNKGLGFLMAKDNIGE
-104 QLTNYKDIMA
+104 LTNYKNVMA

-140 VQLAKVMLKP
+140 VQLARVMLKP
-150 FGTNPKM
+150 FGTNPKK

-201 ALALAIPIAAN
+201 SLALAIPIAAN
-212 IGGMGT
+212 LGGMGT

-231 INDSLPADQQ
+231 LQEAGYN

-256 VMLLFAWLLLL
+256 VMLLFAWFLLM
-267 KLYPFKAKKIELKI
+267 KLYPFKARSIELKI
-281 EGQEVKATPFQKYVV
+281 EGAPTKTTPFQKYVV

-301 LTIILWVGEKWFGVN
+301 LTIILWIGESLFKVN
-316 SNVVAM
+316 SNIVAM

-328 SATGIMKAKH
+328 SATGILKSRD

-370 ENIPFAS
+370 QTIPFAS

-385 AGGFICY
+385 VGGFICY
-392 FLSNFISNSAAA
+392 FLSNFISNSASA

-412 VVGKALS
+412 VVGKAMS
-419 GKSDPANLP
+419 GSPA
-428 DGGAD
+428 
-433 GGAVVADT
+433 
-441 LSKADTLIPAADS
+441 
-454 VVASADSVAVVSD
+454 
-467 SLAVAS
+467 
-473 DSLATAATSA
+473 
-483 QEAAAYFEA
+483 FES
-492 LGGVPALIIG
+492 LGGVPAMITG

-523 HSTGMISTK
+523 HSTGMITTK

-545 FILGYL
+545 LVLGYA
-551 MLIFVGF
+551 MLIFIGF

>member
-1 MSYFTF
+1 MSYFHF

-28 FLAFVPTSFFGVNP
+28 FLAFVPSSFYGINP

-47 LFTLTQQRVIA
+47 IFTLTQQRVIA

-89 SNKGLGFLISGEGVG
+89 SNKGLGFLIAKENVG
-104 QLTNYKDIMA
+104 ALTNYKDIMA

-150 FGTNPKM
+150 FGTNPKT

-167 VFSMFMSN
+167 IFSMFMSN

-201 ALALAIPIAAN
+201 SLALAIPIAAN

-231 INDSLPADQQ
+231 LQEAGYN
-241 ITFVGWMIRM
+241 ITFAGWMLRM

-256 VMLLFAWLLLL
+256 LMLVIAWFLLM
-267 KLYPFKAKKIELKI
+267 KLYPFKAKSIELKI
-281 EGQEVKATPFQKYVV
+281 EGQEIKVTPFQKYVV

-301 LTIILWVGEKWFGVN
+301 LTIILWVGESIFKIN
-316 SNVVAM
+316 SNIVAM

-328 SATGIMKAKH
+328 SATGIMKARH

-370 ENIPFAS
+370 KTIPFAS

-385 AGGFICY
+385 VGGFICY
-392 FLSNFISNSAAA
+392 FLSNFISNSASA

-412 VVGKALS
+412 VVGKAMA
-419 GKSDPANLP
+419 GNP
-428 DGGAD
+428 G
-433 GGAVVADT
+433 
-441 LSKADTLIPAADS
+441 
-454 VVASADSVAVVSD
+454 
-467 SLAVAS
+467 
-473 DSLATAATSA
+473 
-483 QEAAAYFEA
+483 FEA
-492 LGGVPALIIG
+492 LGGVPAMIIG

-523 HSTGMISTK
+523 HSTGMITTK
-532 QMATVGIIIGVVG
+532 QMATVGLVIGAVG
-545 FILGYL
+545 LVLGYL
-551 MLIFVGF
+551 MLIFIGF

>member
-7 LGHPMNLKRCLSFL
+7 LGHPMNYKRCLSFL
-21 VVCVFTF
+21 VVCMFTF
-28 FLAFVPTSFFGVNP
+28 FLALVPTSFYGLNP

-47 LFTLTQQRVIA
+47 IFTLTQQRVIA

-89 SNKGLGFLISGEGVG
+89 SNKGLGFLMAKENLGE
-104 QLTNYKDIMA
+104 LTNYKSVMA

-150 FGTNPKM
+150 FGTNPKR

-201 ALALAIPIAAN
+201 SLALAIPIAAN
-212 IGGMGT
+212 LGGMGT

-231 INDSLPADQQ
+231 LQDAGYN
-241 ITFVGWMIRM
+241 ITFVGWMLRM
-251 VPYVI
+251 IPYVL
-256 VMLLFAWLLLL
+256 VMLVFAWFLLM
-267 KLYPFKAKKIELKI
+267 KLYPFKAKSIELKI
-281 EGQEVKATPFQKYVV
+281 EGAPTKTTPFQKYVV
-296 WVTFA
+296 WFTFA
-301 LTIILWVGEKWFGVN
+301 LTIILWVGESLFKVN
-316 SNVVAM
+316 SNIVAM

-328 SATGIMKAKH
+328 SATGILKSRD

-370 ENIPFAS
+370 QTIPFAS

-385 AGGFICY
+385 VGGFICY
-392 FLSNFISNSAAA
+392 FLSNFISNSASA

-412 VVGKALS
+412 VVGKAMAGS
-419 GKSDPANLP
+419 PA
-428 DGGAD
+428 
-433 GGAVVADT
+433 
-441 LSKADTLIPAADS
+441 
-454 VVASADSVAVVSD
+454 
-467 SLAVAS
+467 
-473 DSLATAATSA
+473 
-483 QEAAAYFEA
+483 FEN
-492 LGGVPALIIG
+492 LGGVPAMIAG

-523 HSTGMISTK
+523 HSTGMITTK
-532 QMATVGIIIGVVG
+532 QMATVGVIIGVVG
-545 FILGYL
+545 LVLGYA
-551 MLIFVGF
+551 MLIFIGF

>member
-1 MSYFTF
+1 MSYFSF
-7 LGHPMNLKRCLSFL
+7 LGHPMNVRRCLSFL
-21 VVCVFTF
+21 GVCVVTF
-28 FLAFVPTSFFGVNP
+28 FLAFVPTSFFGVDP
-42 ETGLP
+42 VTAEP
-47 LFTLTQQRVIA
+47 VFTLTQQRVIA

-64 MMWIL
+64 LMWIL

-89 SNKGLGFLISGEGVG
+89 SNKGLGFLIAKENVG
-104 QLTNYKDIMA
+104 ALTNYKDVMA

-150 FGTNPKM
+150 FGKNPKN

-167 VFSMFMSN
+167 IFSMFMSN

-201 ALALAIPIAAN
+201 SLALAIPIAAN

-231 INDSLPADQQ
+231 LQEAGYN
-241 ITFVGWMIRM
+241 ITFAGWMLRM
-251 VPYVI
+251 VPYVL
-256 VMLLFAWLLLL
+256 VMLFIAWILLQ
-267 KLYPFKAKKIELKI
+267 KLYPFKAKSIELKI
-281 EGQEVKATPFQKYVV
+281 EGAPVKVTPFQKYVV

-301 LTIILWVGEKWFGVN
+301 LTIILWVGESLFKVN
-316 SNVVAM
+316 SNIVAM

-328 SATGIMKAKH
+328 SATGILKARH

-365 ASTLI
+365 ATKLI
-370 ENIPFAS
+370 EIIPFSS

-385 AGGFICY
+385 VGGFICY

-412 VVGKALS
+412 VVGKAMA
-419 GKSDPANLP
+419 GNPA
-428 DGGAD
+428 
-433 GGAVVADT
+433 
-441 LSKADTLIPAADS
+441 
-454 VVASADSVAVVSD
+454 
-467 SLAVAS
+467 
-473 DSLATAATSA
+473 
-483 QEAAAYFEA
+483 FENM
-492 LGGVPALIIG
+492 GGVPAMIIG
-502 VAICASLA
+502 IAISASIA

-523 HSTGMISTK
+523 ASTGMITTK
-532 QMATVGIIIGVVG
+532 QMATVGIVMGVVG
-545 FILGYL
+545 FVLGYA
-551 MLIFVGF
+551 MLIFIGF

>member
-1 MSYFTF
+1 MSYFSF

-28 FLAFVPTSFFGVNP
+28 FLALVPTSFYGLNP

-47 LFTLTQQRVIA
+47 IFTITQQRVIA

-75 TTSVVAIVSILLTT
+75 TTSVVAIVAILLTT
-89 SNKGLGFLISGEGVG
+89 SNKGLGFMMDKENIGV
-104 QLTNYKDIMA
+104 LTNYRDVMA

-140 VQLAKVMLKP
+140 VQLARVMLKP
-150 FGTNPKM
+150 FGNKPKTL
-157 VLLGVLLVIG
+157 LLGVLLVIG
-167 VFSMFMSN
+167 TFSMFMSN
-175 TATAAMMLTFLT
+175 TATAAMMLTFLA
-187 PVLATLPKDGGGRI
+187 PVLATLPQDGGGRI
-201 ALALAIPIAAN
+201 SFALAIPIAAN
-212 IGGMGT
+212 LGGMGT

-231 INDSLPADQQ
+231 LQEAGYN
-241 ITFVGWMIRM
+241 ITFAGWMLRM

-256 VMLLFAWLLLL
+256 IMLVIAWFLLTKLF
-267 KLYPFKAKKIELKI
+267 PFKAKSIELKI
-281 EGQEVKATPFQKYVV
+281 EGAPVKVTPFQKYVV

-301 LTIILWVGEKWFGVN
+301 LTIILWVFESVFKIN
-316 SNVVAM
+316 SNIVAM

-370 ENIPFAS
+370 KTIPFAS
-377 WNALVVML
+377 WNALIVML
-385 AGGFICY
+385 VGGFICY

-412 VVGKALS
+412 VVGKAMA
-419 GKSDPANLP
+419 GNPA
-428 DGGAD
+428 
-433 GGAVVADT
+433 
-441 LSKADTLIPAADS
+441 
-454 VVASADSVAVVSD
+454 
-467 SLAVAS
+467 
-473 DSLATAATSA
+473 
-483 QEAAAYFEA
+483 FEG
-492 LGGVPALIIG
+492 LGGVPAMIVG

-523 HSTGMISTK
+523 HSTGMVTTK
-532 QMATVGIIIGVVG
+532 QMATVGIIIGTVG
-545 FILGYL
+545 LVLGYL
-551 MLIFVGF
+551 MLIFIGF

>member
-28 FLAFVPTSFFGVNP
+28 FLALVPTSFYGINP

-47 LFTLTQQRVIA
+47 IFTLTQQRVIA

-75 TTSVVAIVSILLTT
+75 TTSVVAIVAILLTT
-89 SNKGLGFLISGEGVG
+89 SNKGLGFLMNVDNVGE
-104 QLTNYKDIMA
+104 LTNYKSVMA

-150 FGTNPKM
+150 FGTNPKT

-201 ALALAIPIAAN
+201 SLALAIPIAAN
-212 IGGMGT
+212 LGGMGT

-231 INDSLPADQQ
+231 LQEAGYN
-241 ITFVGWMIRM
+241 ITFVGWMLRM
-251 VPYVI
+251 VPYVL
-256 VMLLFAWLLLL
+256 VMLLFAWFLLT

-281 EGQEVKATPFQKYVV
+281 EGAPVKTTPFQKYVV

-301 LTIILWVGEKWFGVN
+301 LTIILWVGESLFKVN
-316 SNVVAM
+316 SNIVAM

-328 SATGIMKAKH
+328 SATGILKARD

-365 ASTLI
+365 ATTLI
-370 ENIPFAS
+370 NTIPFAS

-385 AGGFICY
+385 VGGFICY
-392 FLSNFISNSAAA
+392 FLSNFISNSASA

-412 VVGKALS
+412 VVGKAMS
-419 GKSDPANLP
+419 GNPS
-428 DGGAD
+428 
-433 GGAVVADT
+433 
-441 LSKADTLIPAADS
+441 
-454 VVASADSVAVVSD
+454 
-467 SLAVAS
+467 
-473 DSLATAATSA
+473 
-483 QEAAAYFEA
+483 FEA
-492 LGGVPALIIG
+492 LGGVPAMIAG

-523 HSTGMISTK
+523 HSTGMITTK
-532 QMATVGIIIGVVG
+532 QMATVGIIIGAVG
-545 FILGYL
+545 FVLGYL
-551 MLIFVGF
+551 MLMFVGF

>member
-1 MSYFTF
+1 MSYFSF

-21 VVCVFTF
+21 VVCIFTF
-28 FLAFVPTSFFGVNP
+28 FLALVPTSFFGVNP
-42 ETGLP
+42 DTGLP
-47 LFTLTQQRVIA
+47 IFTLTQQRVIA

-89 SNKGLGFLISGEGVG
+89 SNKGLGFLIAKENIGA
-104 QLTNYKDIMA
+104 LTNYKDVMA

-150 FGTNPKM
+150 FGTNPKT

-167 VFSMFMSN
+167 TFSMFMSN

-201 ALALAIPIAAN
+201 SLALAIPIAAN

-231 INDSLPADQQ
+231 LQDAGYA
-241 ITFVGWMIRM
+241 ITFAGWMLRM

-256 VMLLFAWLLLL
+256 LMLVIAWVLLM
-267 KLYPFKAKKIELKI
+267 KLYPFKAKSIELKI

-301 LTIILWVGEKWFGVN
+301 LTIILWVGEQWFKIN
-316 SNVVAM
+316 SNIVAM

-370 ENIPFAS
+370 KTIPFAS

-385 AGGFICY
+385 VGGFICY
-392 FLSNFISNSAAA
+392 FLSNFISNSASA

-412 VVGKALS
+412 VVGKALM
-419 GKSDPANLP
+419 GNPH
-428 DGGAD
+428 
-433 GGAVVADT
+433 
-441 LSKADTLIPAADS
+441 
-454 VVASADSVAVVSD
+454 
-467 SLAVAS
+467 
-473 DSLATAATSA
+473 
-483 QEAAAYFEA
+483 FES
-492 LGGVPALIIG
+492 LGGVPAMIIG

-523 HSTGMISTK
+523 HSTGMITTK
-532 QMATVGIIIGVVG
+532 QMATVGIIMGVVG
-545 FILGYL
+545 LVLGYL
-551 MLIFVGF
+551 MLIFIGF

>member
-1 MSYFTF
+1 MSYFSF
-7 LGHPMNLKRCLSFL
+7 LGHPMNFRRCLSFL
-21 VVCVFTF
+21 IVCVFTF
-28 FLAFVPTSFFGVNP
+28 FLALVPTSFYGVNP
-42 ETGLP
+42 DTLEP
-47 LFTLTQQRVIA
+47 IFTLTQQRVIA

-89 SNKGLGFLISGEGVG
+89 SNKGLGFLITKENVG
-104 QLTNYKDIMA
+104 ALTNYKDVMA

-150 FGTNPKM
+150 FGTNPKT

-167 VFSMFMSN
+167 IFSMFMSN

-201 ALALAIPIAAN
+201 SLALAIPIAAN

-231 INDSLPADQQ
+231 LQEAGYG
-241 ITFVGWMIRM
+241 ITFAGWMLRM
-251 VPYVI
+251 VPYVL
-256 VMLLFAWLLLL
+256 VMLIFAWFLLM
-267 KLYPFKAKKIELKI
+267 KLYPFKAKSIELKI
-281 EGQEVKATPFQKYVV
+281 EGAPVKVTPFQKYVV

-301 LTIILWVGEKWFGVN
+301 LTIILWVGESLFKVN
-316 SNVVAM
+316 SNIVAM

-328 SATGIMKAKH
+328 SATGILKSRD

-365 ASTLI
+365 AMTLI
-370 ENIPFAS
+370 KTIPFAS

-385 AGGFICY
+385 VGGFICY

-412 VVGKALS
+412 VVGKAMMGNPS
-419 GKSDPANLP
+419 
-428 DGGAD
+428 
-433 GGAVVADT
+433 
-441 LSKADTLIPAADS
+441 
-454 VVASADSVAVVSD
+454 
-467 SLAVAS
+467 
-473 DSLATAATSA
+473 
-483 QEAAAYFEA
+483 FEA
-492 LGGVPALIIG
+492 LGGVPAMIVG

-523 HSTGMISTK
+523 HSTGMINTK
-532 QMATVGIIIGVVG
+532 QMATVGIVLGAVG

-551 MLIFVGF
+551 MLIFIGF

>member
-7 LGHPMNLKRCLSFL
+7 LGHPMNFKRCLSFL
-21 VVCVFTF
+21 IVCVFTF
-28 FLAFVPTSFFGVNP
+28 FLALVPTSFYGVNP
-42 ETGLP
+42 DTGLP
-47 LFTLTQQRVIA
+47 IFTLTQQRVIA
-58 IFVFTA
+58 IFAFTA

-75 TTSVVAIVSILLTT
+75 TTSVVAIVAILLTT
-89 SNKGLGFLISGEGVG
+89 SNKGLGFLMAKDNLGE
-104 QLTNYKDIMA
+104 LTNYKSIMA

-150 FGTNPKM
+150 FGKNPKT

-167 VFSMFMSN
+167 IFSMFMSN

-201 ALALAIPIAAN
+201 SLALAIPIAAN
-212 IGGMGT
+212 LGGMGT

-231 INDSLPADQQ
+231 LQDAGYN

-256 VMLLFAWLLLL
+256 VMLLFAWFLLM
-267 KLYPFKAKKIELKI
+267 KLYPFKAKSIELKI
-281 EGQEVKATPFQKYVV
+281 EGAPVKTTPFQKYVV

-301 LTIILWVGEKWFGVN
+301 LTIILWVGESLFKVN
-316 SNVVAM
+316 SNIVAM

-328 SATGIMKAKH
+328 SATGILKAKH

-365 ASTLI
+365 ATTLI
-370 ENIPFAS
+370 KTIPFAS

-385 AGGFICY
+385 VGGLICY
-392 FLSNFISNSAAA
+392 FLSNFISNSASA
-404 NLVVPILI
+404 NLVVPILM
-412 VVGKALS
+412 VVGKAIA
-419 GKSDPANLP
+419 GNPE
-428 DGGAD
+428 
-433 GGAVVADT
+433 
-441 LSKADTLIPAADS
+441 
-454 VVASADSVAVVSD
+454 SAESFS
-467 SLAVAS
+467 
-473 DSLATAATSA
+473 
-483 QEAAAYFEA
+483 A
-492 LGGVPALIIG
+492 LGGVSAMIVG

-523 HSTGMISTK
+523 HSTGMITTK
-532 QMATVGIIIGVVG
+532 QMATVGVIIGVVG
-545 FILGYL
+545 VVLGYL
-551 MLIFVGF
+551 MLIFIGF

>member
-1 MSYFTF
+1 
-7 LGHPMNLKRCLSFL
+7 MNLKRCLSFL
-21 VVCVFTF
+21 VVCIFTF
-28 FLAFVPTSFFGVNP
+28 FLALVPTSFFGVNP

-47 LFTLTQQRVIA
+47 IFTLTQQRVIA

-89 SNKGLGFLISGEGVG
+89 SNKGLGFLIVKENVG
-104 QLTNYKDIMA
+104 ALTNYKDVMA

-150 FGTNPKM
+150 FGTNPKT

-167 VFSMFMSN
+167 IFSMFMSN

-201 ALALAIPIAAN
+201 SLALAIPIAAN

-231 INDSLPADQQ
+231 LQEAGYAV
-241 ITFVGWMIRM
+241 TFAGWMLRM

-256 VMLLFAWLLLL
+256 IMLVIAWVLLM
-267 KLYPFKAKKIELKI
+267 KLYPFKAKSIELKI

-301 LTIILWVGEKWFGVN
+301 LTIILWVGEQWFKIN
-316 SNVVAM
+316 SNIVAM

-370 ENIPFAS
+370 KTIPFAS

-385 AGGFICY
+385 VGGFICY
-392 FLSNFISNSAAA
+392 FLSNFISNSASA

-412 VVGKALS
+412 VVGKAMA
-419 GKSDPANLP
+419 GNPE
-428 DGGAD
+428 
-433 GGAVVADT
+433 
-441 LSKADTLIPAADS
+441 
-454 VVASADSVAVVSD
+454 SAES
-467 SLAVAS
+467 
-473 DSLATAATSA
+473 
-483 QEAAAYFEA
+483 FNA
-492 LGGVPALIIG
+492 LGGVPAMIIG

-523 HSTGMISTK
+523 HSTGMITTK
-532 QMATVGIIIGVVG
+532 QMATVGIVMGAVG
-545 FILGYL
+545 LVLGYL
-551 MLIFVGF
+551 MLIFIGF

>member
-7 LGHPMNLKRCLSFL
+7 LGHPMNVKRCLSFL

-28 FLAFVPTSFFGVNP
+28 FLALVPTSFYGVNP
-42 ETGLP
+42 ETLEP
-47 LFTLTQQRVIA
+47 IFTLTQQRVIA
-58 IFVFTA
+58 IFAFTA
-64 MMWIL
+64 LMWIL

-89 SNKGLGFLISGEGVG
+89 SNKGLGFLMSSDNLGE
-104 QLTNYKDIMA
+104 LTNYKSIMA

-150 FGTNPKM
+150 FGTNPKT

-167 VFSMFMSN
+167 IFSMFMSN

-201 ALALAIPIAAN
+201 SLALAIPIAAN
-212 IGGMGT
+212 LGGMGT

-231 INDSLPADQQ
+231 LQEAGYN
-241 ITFVGWMIRM
+241 ITFVGWMLRM

-256 VMLLFAWLLLL
+256 IMLVFAWFLLM

-281 EGQEVKATPFQKYVV
+281 EGAPVKTTPFQKYVV

-301 LTIILWVGEKWFGVN
+301 LTIILWVGESLFKVN
-316 SNVVAM
+316 SNIVAM

-328 SATGIMKAKH
+328 SATGILKARD

-365 ASTLI
+365 ATTLI
-370 ENIPFAS
+370 NTIPFAS

-385 AGGFICY
+385 VGGFICY
-392 FLSNFISNSAAA
+392 FLSNFISNSASA

-412 VVGKALS
+412 VVGKAMS
-419 GKSDPANLP
+419 GNES
-428 DGGAD
+428 
-433 GGAVVADT
+433 
-441 LSKADTLIPAADS
+441 
-454 VVASADSVAVVSD
+454 
-467 SLAVAS
+467 
-473 DSLATAATSA
+473 
-483 QEAAAYFEA
+483 FEA
-492 LGGVPALIIG
+492 LGGVPAMIAG

-523 HSTGMISTK
+523 HSTGMITTK
-532 QMATVGIIIGVVG
+532 QMATVGVIIGAVG
-545 FILGYL
+545 FVLGYL
-551 MLIFVGF
+551 MLMFIGF

>member
-7 LGHPMNLKRCLSFL
+7 LGHPMNFKRCLSFL
-21 VVCVFTF
+21 IVCVFTF
-28 FLAFVPTSFFGVNP
+28 FLAFVPTSFYGVNP
-42 ETGLP
+42 DTGLP
-47 LFTLTQQRVIA
+47 IFTLTQQRVIA
-58 IFVFTA
+58 IFAFTA

-75 TTSVVAIVSILLTT
+75 TTSVVAIVAILLTT
-89 SNKGLGFLISGEGVG
+89 SNKGLGFLMAKENLGE
-104 QLTNYKDIMA
+104 LTNYKSIMA

-150 FGTNPKM
+150 FGKNPKT
-157 VLLGVLLVIG
+157 VLLGILLVIG
-167 VFSMFMSN
+167 IFSMFMSN

-201 ALALAIPIAAN
+201 SLALAIPIAAN
-212 IGGMGT
+212 LGGMGT

-231 INDSLPADQQ
+231 LQDAGYN

-256 VMLLFAWLLLL
+256 VMLLFAWFLLM
-267 KLYPFKAKKIELKI
+267 KLYPFKAKSIELKI
-281 EGQEVKATPFQKYVV
+281 EGAPVKTTPFQKYVV

-301 LTIILWVGEKWFGVN
+301 LTIILWVGESLFKVN
-316 SNVVAM
+316 SNIVAM

-328 SATGIMKAKH
+328 SATGILKAKH

-365 ASTLI
+365 ATTLI
-370 ENIPFAS
+370 KTIPFAS
-377 WNALVVML
+377 WNALIVML
-385 AGGFICY
+385 VGGLICY
-392 FLSNFISNSAAA
+392 FLSNFISNSASA
-404 NLVVPILI
+404 NLVVPILM
-412 VVGKALS
+412 VVGKAIA
-419 GKSDPANLP
+419 GNPE
-428 DGGAD
+428 
-433 GGAVVADT
+433 
-441 LSKADTLIPAADS
+441 
-454 VVASADSVAVVSD
+454 SAESFS
-467 SLAVAS
+467 
-473 DSLATAATSA
+473 
-483 QEAAAYFEA
+483 A
-492 LGGVPALIIG
+492 LGGVSAMIIG

-523 HSTGMISTK
+523 HSTGMITTK
-532 QMATVGIIIGVVG
+532 QMATVGVIIGVVG
-545 FILGYL
+545 LVLGYA
-551 MLIFVGF
+551 MLIFIGF

>member
-1 MSYFTF
+1 MSYFSF
-7 LGHPMNLKRCLSFL
+7 LGHPMNLRRCLSFL
-21 VVCVFTF
+21 IVCVFTF
-28 FLAFVPTSFFGVNP
+28 FLALVPTSFYGINP

-47 LFTLTQQRVIA
+47 IFTLTQQRVIA

-89 SNKGLGFLISGEGVG
+89 SNKGLGFLIAKENVG
-104 QLTNYKDIMA
+104 ALTNYKDIMA

-150 FGTNPKM
+150 FGTNPKT
-157 VLLGVLLVIG
+157 VLLGILLVIG
-167 VFSMFMSN
+167 IFSMFMSN

-201 ALALAIPIAAN
+201 SLALAIPIAAN

-231 INDSLPADQQ
+231 LQEAGYN
-241 ITFVGWMIRM
+241 ITFAGWMLRM

-256 VMLLFAWLLLL
+256 LMLVIAWVLLM
-267 KLYPFKAKKIELKI
+267 KLYPFKAKSIELKI
-281 EGQEVKATPFQKYVV
+281 EGAPVKVTPFQKYVV

-301 LTIILWVGEKWFGVN
+301 LTIILWVGESLFKVN
-316 SNVVAM
+316 SNIVAM

-365 ASTLI
+365 ATTLI
-370 ENIPFAS
+370 NTIPFAS

-385 AGGFICY
+385 VGGFICY
-392 FLSNFISNSAAA
+392 FLSNFISNSASA

-412 VVGKALS
+412 VVGKAMS
-419 GKSDPANLP
+419 GNP
-428 DGGAD
+428 G
-433 GGAVVADT
+433 
-441 LSKADTLIPAADS
+441 
-454 VVASADSVAVVSD
+454 
-467 SLAVAS
+467 
-473 DSLATAATSA
+473 
-483 QEAAAYFEA
+483 FEA
-492 LGGVPALIIG
+492 LGGVPAMIIG

-523 HSTGMISTK
+523 HSTGMITTK
-532 QMATVGIIIGVVG
+532 QMSTVGIILGAVG
-545 FILGYL
+545 LVLGYL
-551 MLIFVGF
+551 MLIFIGF

>member
-1 MSYFTF
+1 
-7 LGHPMNLKRCLSFL
+7 MNVKRCVSFL
-21 VVCVFTF
+21 IVCVFTF
-28 FLAFVPTSFFGVNP
+28 FLALVPTSFFGTDP
-42 ETGLP
+42 LTGAN

-89 SNKGLGFLISGEGVG
+89 SNKGLGFLITKENVG
-104 QLTNYKDIMA
+104 ALTNYKDVMA

-140 VQLAKVMLKP
+140 VQLAKIMLKP
-150 FGTNPKM
+150 FGKNPKT

-167 VFSMFMSN
+167 FFSMFMSN

-212 IGGMGT
+212 LGGIGT

-231 INDSLPADQQ
+231 LQEAGYN
-241 ITFVGWMIRM
+241 ITFAGWMLRM

-256 VMLLFAWLLLL
+256 VMLLFAWVLLM
-267 KLYPFKAKKIELKI
+267 KMFPFKAKTIELKI
-281 EGQEVKATPFQKYVV
+281 EGDPVKVTPFQKYVV

-301 LTIILWVGEKWFGVN
+301 LTIILWVGESLFKVN
-316 SNVVAM
+316 SNIVAM

-328 SATGIMKAKH
+328 SATGILKARH

-365 ASTLI
+365 ATRLI
-370 ENIPFAS
+370 EIVPFAS
-377 WNALVVML
+377 WNAIVVM
-385 AGGFICY
+385 AVGGLICY

-412 VVGKALS
+412 VVGKAMA
-419 GKSDPANLP
+419 GNPA
-428 DGGAD
+428 
-433 GGAVVADT
+433 
-441 LSKADTLIPAADS
+441 
-454 VVASADSVAVVSD
+454 
-467 SLAVAS
+467 
-473 DSLATAATSA
+473 
-483 QEAAAYFEA
+483 FESM
-492 LGGVPALIIG
+492 GGVPAMIVGI
-502 VAICASLA
+502 AISASIA

-523 HSTGMISTK
+523 HSTGMITTK

-545 FILGYL
+545 FILGYA
-551 MLIFVGF
+551 MLILIGF

>member
-1 MSYFTF
+1 MAYFSF
-7 LGHPMNLKRCLSFL
+7 CGHPMNVKRCVSFL
-21 VVCVFTF
+21 IVCLITF
-28 FLAFVPTSFFGVNP
+28 ALALVPTSFFGVDSQTLEP
-42 ETGLP
+42 I
-47 LFTLTQQRVIA
+47 FTLTQQRVIA

-64 MMWIL
+64 LMWIL

-75 TTSVVAIVSILLTT
+75 TTSVVAIVAILLTT
-89 SNKGLGFLISGEGVG
+89 SNKGLAFLITKENVG
-104 QLTNYKDIMA
+104 SLTHYKDIMA

-150 FGTNPKM
+150 FGKNPKT

-201 ALALAIPIAAN
+201 SLALAIPIAAN

-231 INDSLPADQQ
+231 LNEAGFEINFLD
-241 ITFVGWMIRM
+241 WMLRM
-251 VPYVI
+251 VPFVL
-256 VMLLFAWLLLL
+256 VMLLIAWVLLM
-267 KLYPFKAKKIELKI
+267 KLYPFKAKTIELKI
-281 EGQEVKATPFQKYVV
+281 ETGDVKATPFQKYVV

-301 LTIILWVGEKWFGVN
+301 FTIILWVFESVFKVN
-316 SNVVAM
+316 SNIVAM

-328 SATGIMKAKH
+328 SATGILKARDLDK
-338 LEHIN
+338 IN
-343 WAVLWMVAGGFA
+343 WSVLWMVAGGFA

-365 ASTLI
+365 AANLI
-370 ENIPFAS
+370 KHIPFTD
-377 WNALVVML
+377 WNAIVVML
-385 AGGFICY
+385 VGGLICY
-392 FLSNFISNSAAA
+392 FLSNFISNSASA

-412 VVGKALS
+412 VVGTAMK
-419 GKSDPANLP
+419 G
-428 DGGAD
+428 
-433 GGAVVADT
+433 
-441 LSKADTLIPAADS
+441 IPS
-454 VVASADSVAVVSD
+454 
-467 SLAVAS
+467 
-473 DSLATAATSA
+473 
-483 QEAAAYFEA
+483 FEA
-492 LGGVPALIIG
+492 LGGVPAMIIG
-502 VAICASLA
+502 VAIAASLA

-523 HSTGMISTK
+523 HSTGMITTR
-532 QMATVGIIIGVVG
+532 QMTTVGIIMGVIGLT
-545 FILGYL
+545 LGYL
-551 MLIFVGF
+551 MLIFIGF

>member
-28 FLAFVPTSFFGVNP
+28 FLALVPTSFYGVNP
-42 ETGLP
+42 ETLEP
-47 LFTLTQQRVIA
+47 IFTLTQQRVIA

-75 TTSVVAIVSILLTT
+75 TTSVVAIVAILLTT
-89 SNKGLGFLISGEGVG
+89 SNKGLGFLISKQTAPMLNDAAVLEKIAEKGLGVSEAVAKAPTLLG
-104 QLTNYKDIMA
+104 LTNYKDIMA

-150 FGTNPKM
+150 FGTNPKS

-167 VFSMFMSN
+167 IFSMFMSN

-201 ALALAIPIAAN
+201 SLALAIPIAAN

-231 INDSLPADQQ
+231 LQEAGYN
-241 ITFVGWMIRM
+241 ITFAGWMLRM
-251 VPYVI
+251 VPYVLI
-256 VMLLFAWLLLL
+256 MLLFAWFILT
-267 KLYPFKAKKIELKI
+267 KIYPFKAKKIELKI
-281 EGQEVKATPFQKYVV
+281 ESAPTKTTPFQKYVV

-301 LTIILWVGEKWFGVN
+301 LTIILWVGESLFKVN
-316 SNVVAM
+316 SNIVAM

-328 SATGIMKAKH
+328 SATGILKARD
-338 LEHIN
+338 LENIN
-343 WAVLWMVAGGFA
+343 WAVLWMVAGGLA

-365 ASTLI
+365 ATTLI
-370 ENIPFAS
+370 NTIPFAS

-385 AGGFICY
+385 VGGFICY

-412 VVGKALS
+412 VVGKAIA
-419 GKSDPANLP
+419 GDP
-428 DGGAD
+428 G
-433 GGAVVADT
+433 
-441 LSKADTLIPAADS
+441 
-454 VVASADSVAVVSD
+454 
-467 SLAVAS
+467 
-473 DSLATAATSA
+473 
-483 QEAAAYFEA
+483 FEA
-492 LGGVPALIIG
+492 MGGVSAMIIG

-523 HSTGMISTK
+523 HSTGMITTR
-532 QMATVGIIIGVVG
+532 QMATIGIIIGAVG
-545 FILGYL
+545 LVLGYL
-551 MLIFVGF
+551 MLIFIGF

>member
-1 MSYFTF
+1 
-7 LGHPMNLKRCLSFL
+7 MNVKRCVSFL
-21 VVCVFTF
+21 IVCVFTF
-28 FLAFVPTSFFGVNP
+28 FLALVPTSFFGTDP
-42 ETGLP
+42 ATGAN

-89 SNKGLGFLISGEGVG
+89 SNKGLGFLISKENVG
-104 QLTNYKDIMA
+104 TLTNYKDVMA

-140 VQLAKVMLKP
+140 VQLAKIMLKP
-150 FGTNPKM
+150 FGKNPKT

-167 VFSMFMSN
+167 LFSMFMSN

-212 IGGMGT
+212 LGGIGT

-231 INDSLPADQQ
+231 LQEAGYN
-241 ITFVGWMIRM
+241 ITFAGWMLRM

-256 VMLLFAWLLLL
+256 VMLLFAWVLLM
-267 KLYPFKAKKIELKI
+267 KMFPFKAKTIELKI
-281 EGQEVKATPFQKYVV
+281 EGAPVKVTPFQKYVV

-301 LTIILWVGEKWFGVN
+301 LTIILWVGESIFKVN
-316 SNVVAM
+316 SNIVAM

-328 SATGIMKAKH
+328 SATGILKARH

-365 ASTLI
+365 ATRLI
-370 ENIPFAS
+370 QIIPFAS
-377 WNALVVML
+377 WNALIVMIV
-385 AGGFICY
+385 GGLICY
-392 FLSNFISNSAAA
+392 FLSNFISNSASA
-404 NLVVPILI
+404 NLVVPILV
-412 VVGKALS
+412 VVGTAMK
-419 GKSDPANLP
+419 DNP
-428 DGGAD
+428 DF
-433 GGAVVADT
+433 
-441 LSKADTLIPAADS
+441 I
-454 VVASADSVAVVSD
+454 
-467 SLAVAS
+467 
-473 DSLATAATSA
+473 
-483 QEAAAYFEA
+483 A
-492 LGGVPALIIG
+492 LGGVPAMIIG
-502 VAICASLA
+502 IAIAASVA

-523 HSTGMISTK
+523 HSTGMITTK
-532 QMATVGIIIGVVG
+532 QMATVGIILGVVG
-545 FILGYL
+545 LILGYL
-551 MLIFVGF
+551 MLIFIGF

>member
-21 VVCVFTF
+21 VVCVITF
-28 FLAFVPTSFFGVNP
+28 FLALVPTSFFGVN
-42 ETGLP
+42 EQGEL

-64 MMWIL
+64 LMWIL

-89 SNKGLGFLISGEGVG
+89 SNKGLGFLMAKENVG
-104 QLTNYKDIMA
+104 ALTNYKDVMA

-140 VQLAKVMLKP
+140 VQLARVMLKP
-150 FGTNPKM
+150 FGKNPKT

-187 PVLATLPKDGGGRI
+187 PVLLTLPADGGGRI
-201 ALALAIPIAAN
+201 SLALAIPIAAN
-212 IGGMGT
+212 IGGIGT

-231 INDSLPADQQ
+231 LQEAGYN
-241 ITFVGWMIRM
+241 ITFVDWMVRM
-251 VPYVI
+251 VPFVI
-256 VMLLFAWLLLL
+256 VLLLVAWFIL
-267 KLYPFKAKKIELKI
+267 TKMFPFKAKTIELKI
-281 EGQEVKATPFQKYVV
+281 EAKPTKTTPFQKYVV

-301 LTIILWVGEKWFGVN
+301 LTIILWIGESFFKVN
-316 SNVVAM
+316 SNIVAM

-328 SATGIMKAKH
+328 SATGILKARD

-370 ENIPFAS
+370 ENIPFANWS
-377 WNALVVML
+377 ALVVMII
-385 AGGFICY
+385 GGLICY
-392 FLSNFISNSAAA
+392 ILSNFISNSAAA
-404 NLVVPILI
+404 NLVVPILV
-412 VVGKALS
+412 VVGTAMK
-419 GKSDPANLP
+419 GNPA
-428 DGGAD
+428 
-433 GGAVVADT
+433 
-441 LSKADTLIPAADS
+441 
-454 VVASADSVAVVSD
+454 
-467 SLAVAS
+467 
-473 DSLATAATSA
+473 
-483 QEAAAYFEA
+483 FES
-492 LGGVPALIIG
+492 LGGLPAMIVGI
-502 VAICASLA
+502 AIAASVA

-523 HSTGMISTK
+523 HSTGMITTK
-532 QMATVGIIIGVVG
+532 QMATMGIILGVIGLG
-545 FILGYL
+545 LGYA
-551 MLIFVGF
+551 MLIFIGF